1 MKKKKTKKH
10 EDNEIKKRIR
20 KQKQFDKSLR
30 DCMRCKYFYG
40 HSSLC
45 AKSNCMK
52 NQKQGMQKT
61 VPEKCIDCNYGN
73 GIYCFP
79 CMNDILSKRG
89 D

>member
-10 EDNEIKKRIR
+10 EANEIKKTIR
-20 KQKQFDKSLR
+20 K
-30 DCMRCKYFYG
+30 
-40 HSSLC
+40 
-45 AKSNCMK
+45 
-52 NQKQGMQKT
+52 QKQGMQKT
-61 VPEKCIDCNYGN
+61 VPEKCIGCNYGN